1 MVCAVSPSAPDSGSS
16 RPRYSSKAARMSLE
30 TVALSARVAKRIA
43 ILLERFPFSWIA
55 PGEMGGSSNL
65 VFDGFARVLQL
76 FARALRSG
84 GSAS

>member
-1 MVCAVSPSAPDSGSS
+1 MSS
-16 RPRYSSKAARMSLE
+16 E
-30 TVALSARVAKRIA
+30 TEALSARLAKRIA
-43 ILLERFPFSWIA
+43 ILLERFPIA

-76 FARALRSG
+76 FARALHSG